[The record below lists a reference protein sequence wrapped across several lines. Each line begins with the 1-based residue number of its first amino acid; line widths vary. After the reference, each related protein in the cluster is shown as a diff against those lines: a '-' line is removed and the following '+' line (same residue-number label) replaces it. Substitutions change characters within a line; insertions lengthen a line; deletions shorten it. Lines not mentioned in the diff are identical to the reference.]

1 MLGVNLNEIEIVNK
15 ATQGEFIIDNKSEIV
30 KLLIKNEFGKYDKKD
45 NFSYDEL
52 LSIKENVLNT
62 ISKCESD
69 FTRPKWEDYVKK
81 QINKYSKNLEMFD
94 NINNKLTNVKSI
106 QIYKN
111 ELNIIELLNNI
122 KLEKIAFILLVYC
135 KIGRVLRN
143 NDSKWITQ
151 KLSYIFKEAK
161 IIGNNKSKMK
171 MLNELCKNVY
181 DGENEYIDCNLDGR
195 KTSIEVK
202 YINDN
207 LDKNVEFEI
216 NNFDG
221 VVYEYLKYK
230 GEKWKQCKDCGKWFQ
245 IKNKKNTSKIRC
257 NKCQNIKNIKNKKE
271 INKKYYNNN
280 KIN

>member
-1 MLGVNLNEIEIVNK
+1 MLGVNLNEVEIVNK

-52 LSIKENVLNT
+52 LSIKENILNT

-81 QINKYSKNLEMFD
+81 QINKYSKNLERFN
-94 NINNKLTNVKSI
+94 NINNKLTNVKNI

-111 ELNIIELLNNI
+111 ELNIIRLLNNI

-151 KLSYIFKEAK
+151 KLSDIFKEAK
-161 IIGNNKSKMK
+161 IIGNNESKMK

-207 LDKNVEFEI
+207 LDEKVEFEI

-230 GEKWKQCKDCGKWFQ
+230 GEKWKQCKKCSKWFQ
-245 IKNKKNTSKIRC
+245 YKSNNKYLC
-257 NKCQNIKNIKNKKE
+257 NKCQNTKTKENKLKYWKNNKKLE
-271 INKKYYNNN
+271 K
-280 KIN
+280 